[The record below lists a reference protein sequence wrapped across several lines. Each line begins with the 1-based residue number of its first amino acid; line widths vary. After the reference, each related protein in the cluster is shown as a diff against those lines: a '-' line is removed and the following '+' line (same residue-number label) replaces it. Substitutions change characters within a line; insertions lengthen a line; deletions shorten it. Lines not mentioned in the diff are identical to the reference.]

1 MQQSYPLQKTRGAMQ
16 VKASDIMAMGAA
28 TVRESDLLLRA
39 VELLTDHRIS
49 ALPVLDDAEKLTGIL
64 TEGDFLRFNGFHL
77 ANILSKPPEAR
88 RQELELSLVREVM
101 THDCVTTGPDTS
113 LYDVIELMDQRG
125 LKRLPVVADG
135 KVLGLLSRSDLLR
148 SLLEYK

>member
-1 MQQSYPLQKTRGAMQ
+1 M
-16 VKASDIMAMGAA
+16 KASDIMAMGAA
-28 TVRESDLLLRA
+28 TVRESDSLLRA